1 MERKGIRE
9 GLGAEGV
16 GEGCEVAPAEQAS
29 EGPTGTFERLAVS
42 KGSPDCL
49 LSGATRFSCPPHFTE
64 MSPDADP
71 PRFSLEALTG
81 PDTELWLIRA
91 PADFAPQR

>member
-9 GLGAEGV
+9 DLGAEGA
-16 GEGCEVAPAEQAS
+16 GECCEVGPVEQTS
-29 EGPTGTFERLAVS
+29 EGPTGTFERLAMSKVS
-42 KGSPDCL
+42 PYCL
-49 LSGATRFSCPPHFTE
+49 LSGATRFSCPSHFTE

-81 PDTELWLIRA
+81 PNTELWLIRA
-91 PADFAPQR
+91 PADFAPQW